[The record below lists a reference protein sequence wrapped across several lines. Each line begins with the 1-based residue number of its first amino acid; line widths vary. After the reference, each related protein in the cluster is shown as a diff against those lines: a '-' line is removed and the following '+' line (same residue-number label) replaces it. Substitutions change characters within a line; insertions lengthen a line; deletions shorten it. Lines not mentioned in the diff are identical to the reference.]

1 MQFAGAVASKEDGTM
16 QNKPQK
22 MTVEELI
29 TLLLEAAKASSLG
42 LDAPVRLKDWECTMQ
57 NVATLQVEDDANGD
71 VLIRFDPGEAG
82 D

>member
-1 MQFAGAVASKEDGTM
+1 M

-29 TLLLEAAKASSLG
+29 TLLLEAAKASPRG
-42 LDAPVRLKDWECTMQ
+42 LDAPVRLRDWECSMQ

-71 VLIRFDPGEAG
+71 VLIRFDPNESG
-82 D
+82 DE